1 MKKLNLY
8 QKIILLSVTFC
19 LLVILVAVFH
29 EDGILT
35 VNDFDHK
42 LVDFKAR
49 NDILKRENRL
59 LRSEIDALKSD
70 PFTVET
76 LAREKLNLVR
86 PGETVYQ
93 LVPQKKILSSTRLS
107 RPDPPGF
114 PSPNFLNS

>member
-8 QKIILLSVTFC
+8 QKITLLSVTFC

-29 EDGILT
+29 ENGVLT
-35 VNDFDHK
+35 VNNFDHK
-42 LVDFKAR
+42 LVEFKTQ
-49 NDILKRENRL
+49 NDALRRENQL

-70 PFTVET
+70 SFAVEL

-93 LVPQKKILSSTRLS
+93 LVPQKKNL
-107 RPDPPGF
+107 F
-114 PSPNFLNS
+114 PLG

>member
-1 MKKLNLY
+1 MKKPNLY

-29 EDGILT
+29 ENGMLT
-35 VNDFDHK
+35 VNNFDHE
-42 LVDFKAR
+42 LVKFKAR
-49 NDILKRENRL
+49 NDMLEKRNRL

-70 PFTVET
+70 PFAVEI

-93 LVPQKKILSSTRLS
+93 LVPQKKTLSPL
-107 RPDPPGF
+107 G
-114 PSPNFLNS
+114 

>member
-1 MKKLNLY
+1 MRKLNLY

-35 VNDFDHK
+35 VNNFDHK
-42 LVDFKAR
+42 LVEFKER
-49 NDILKRENRL
+49 NDMLKKKNRL

-70 PFTVET
+70 PFAVES

-93 LVPQKKILSSTRLS
+93 LVPQKKNLIPL
-107 RPDPPGF
+107 G
-114 PSPNFLNS
+114 

>member
-35 VNDFDHK
+35 VNNFDHE
-42 LVDFKAR
+42 LVEFKAR
-49 NDILKRENRL
+49 NDMLRKENRL
-59 LRSEIDALKSD
+59 LRSEIEALKSD
-70 PFTVET
+70 SFAVEI
-76 LAREKLNLVR
+76 LARERLNLVR

-93 LVPQKKILSSTRLS
+93 LIPQKN
-107 RPDPPGF
+107 PPTPLG
-114 PSPNFLNS
+114 

>member
-8 QKIILLSVTFC
+8 QKITLLSASFC

-29 EDGILT
+29 ENGMLT
-35 VNDFDHK
+35 VNNFDHE
-42 LVDFKAR
+42 LVKFKAR
-49 NDILKRENRL
+49 NDMLEKRNRL

-70 PFTVET
+70 PFAVEI

-93 LVPQKKILSSTRLS
+93 LVPQKKNL
-107 RPDPPGF
+107 PPLG
-114 PSPNFLNS
+114 

>member
-35 VNDFDHK
+35 VNNFDHE
-42 LVDFKAR
+42 LVKYKAQNNIFKER
-49 NDILKRENRL
+49 NRL

-70 PFTVET
+70 PFTIEM

-93 LVPQKKILSSTRLS
+93 LVP
-107 RPDPPGF
+107 
-114 PSPNFLNS
+114 

>member
-8 QKIILLSVTFC
+8 QKSILLSVTFC

-29 EDGILT
+29 ENGILI
-35 VNDFDHK
+35 VNNFDHE
-42 LVDFKAR
+42 LVKFKAR
-49 NDILKRENRL
+49 NDMLEKKNRL

-70 PFTVET
+70 PFAVEI

-93 LVPQKKILSSTRLS
+93 LVPQKKIL
-107 RPDPPGF
+107 PPLG
-114 PSPNFLNS
+114 

>member
-35 VNDFDHK
+35 VNNFDRE
-42 LVDFKAR
+42 LIEFKAQ
-49 NDILKRENRL
+49 NDVLKKKNRL
-59 LRSEIDALKSD
+59 LRSEIDVLKSD
-70 PFTVET
+70 PFAVEI

-93 LVPQKKILSSTRLS
+93 LVPQKKNL
-107 RPDPPGF
+107 PPLG
-114 PSPNFLNS
+114 

>member
-8 QKIILLSVTFC
+8 QKITLLSVTFC

-29 EDGILT
+29 EDGVLT
-35 VNDFDHK
+35 VNNFDHE
-42 LVDFKAR
+42 LIEFKAK
-49 NDILKRENRL
+49 NDVLRKQNRL

-70 PFTVET
+70 PFAVEI

-93 LVPQKKILSSTRLS
+93 LVPQPPPLSPL
-107 RPDPPGF
+107 G
-114 PSPNFLNS
+114 

>member
-8 QKIILLSVTFC
+8 QKSILLSVIFC

-29 EDGILT
+29 ENGMLT
-35 VNDFDHK
+35 VNNFDHE
-42 LVDFKAR
+42 LVKFKAR
-49 NDILKRENRL
+49 NDMLEKRNRL

-70 PFTVET
+70 PFAVEI

-93 LVPQKKILSSTRLS
+93 LVPQKKIL
-107 RPDPPGF
+107 PPLG
-114 PSPNFLNS
+114 

>member
-8 QKIILLSVTFC
+8 QKITLLSASFC

-35 VNDFDHK
+35 VNNFDHE
-42 LVDFKAR
+42 LVEFKAQNDVLKKR
-49 NDILKRENRL
+49 NQL

-70 PFTVET
+70 PFAVEI

-93 LVPQKKILSSTRLS
+93 LVPQKKIL
-107 RPDPPGF
+107 PPLG
-114 PSPNFLNS
+114 

>member
-8 QKIILLSVTFC
+8 QKSILLSVIFC

-35 VNDFDHK
+35 VNNFDHE
-42 LVDFKAR
+42 LVEFRAK
-49 NDILKRENRL
+49 NKILTKKNRL
-59 LRSEIDALKSD
+59 LRSEIEALKSD
-70 PFTVET
+70 PFAVEI

-93 LVPQKKILSSTRLS
+93 LVPQKKNLSPL
-107 RPDPPGF
+107 G
-114 PSPNFLNS
+114 

>member
-1 MKKLNLY
+1 MKKPNLY

-29 EDGILT
+29 ENGMLT
-35 VNDFDHK
+35 VNNFDHE
-42 LVDFKAR
+42 LVKFKAR
-49 NDILKRENRL
+49 NDMLEKRNRL

-70 PFTVET
+70 PFAVEI

-93 LVPQKKILSSTRLS
+93 LVPQEKIL
-107 RPDPPGF
+107 PPLG
-114 PSPNFLNS
+114 